1 MFEKTK
7 NHIDVY
13 INYLERQKEKT
24 IVESVIWKPNSFGEA
39 RSNLAISICKFKI
52 ELWKAFRESLGR

>member
-13 INYLERQKEKT
+13 INYLEKQKEKA
-24 IVESVIWKPNSFGEA
+24 IVESIIWKPNSFGEA
-39 RSNLAISICKFKI
+39 RSNLGIGVYKFKI
-52 ELWKAFRESLGR
+52 EVWKAFREYLGR

>member
-13 INYLERQKEKT
+13 INYLEKRKEKT
-24 IVESVIWKPNSFGEA
+24 IVESIIWKLNSFGKA
-39 RSNLAISICKFKI
+39 RSNLAISIYKFKI
-52 ELWKAFRESLGR
+52 ELWKAFRESLSR